1 MSEAAAKMD
10 AMYRLQRHFYDVTRK
25 PYLLGRDTLI
35 RELAV
40 PPSGSVLEI
49 GCGTARNLL
58 CIARRYPTA
67 RCMGIDVSSVML
79 QSARTSIRREG
90 AGDRVLVEPADATC
104 FDPMLLFGISR
115 FDRIVISYALS
126 MIPDWKA
133 VLGHAAG
140 LLAPQGSLHIVDF
153 GDQRELPRW
162 FREALFAWLHC
173 FSVSPR
179 LDLCEQLRSTT
190 QGATQSCRIRKL
202 YKGYAVLGELR
213 AGSAGSGPP
222 PMPVGA

>member
-1 MSEAAAKMD
+1 MNPAAAKMD

-40 PPSGSVLEI
+40 PSSGTVLEI

-67 RCMGIDVSSVML
+67 RCMGIDVSSAML
-79 QSARTSIRREG
+79 QSARTSISREG
-90 AGDRVLVEPADATC
+90 AGGRVWVELADATG
-104 FDPMLLFGISR
+104 FDPMLLFGIER
-115 FDRIVISYALS
+115 FDRVVISYALS

-133 VLGHAAG
+133 VLAHAAG
-140 LLAPQGSLHIVDF
+140 LLAPNGSLHIVDF
-153 GDQRELPRW
+153 GDQTELPRW
-162 FREALFAWLHC
+162 FRDALFAWLHC

-179 LDLCEQLRSTT
+179 LDLSDQLRSTT
-190 QGATQSCRIRKL
+190 EAANQSCRIRRL
-202 YKGYAVLGELR
+202 YKGYAILGELR
-213 AGSAGSGPP
+213 VGPLMAG
-222 PMPVGA
+222 